1 MANNGKKRMLLSV
14 SYISFIGQFSK
25 GNDRKCAEG
34 LDRWN
39 GSSFAQKPQRYVHQ
53 SYTLDTI
60 SEFFRDFCIKPGLI
74 EWKQALSLGDQRQG
88 NLKLGPNFSK

>member
-53 SYTLDTI
+53 SYTSQVLTLNIDLLLWHTQLNLCTV
-60 SEFFRDFCIKPGLI
+60 FFNEKKNGRVQKIFDI
-74 EWKQALSLGDQRQG
+74 E
-88 NLKLGPNFSK
+88 N